1 MSVTAHCRINS
12 AIGSTTGKRNAVPDF
27 NNFEYRLKVNLL
39 NQLSSLTPNSGA
51 VESKQTK
58 NEVKFSVCQIMNSES

>member
-12 AIGSTTGKRNAVPDF
+12 AIGSTPGKKNAVPDF

-39 NQLSSLTPNSGA
+39 NQLSSNLGA

-58 NEVKFSVCQIMNSES
+58 NVVKFHVCQIMNSES

>member
-12 AIGSTTGKRNAVPDF
+12 AIGSITGKENAVSDL

-39 NQLSSLTPNSGA
+39 NQLSSLTPNLGA
-51 VESKQTK
+51 VESKQTE
-58 NEVKFSVCQIMNSES
+58 NEVKFCVYQIMNSES

>member
-1 MSVTAHCRINS
+1 MSVTAHCRTNS
-12 AIGSTTGKRNAVPDF
+12 AIGSITGKEKVVSDL

-39 NQLSSLTPNSGA
+39 NQLSSLTPNLGA

-58 NEVKFSVCQIMNSES
+58 NVVKFHVCQIMNSEN